1 MTRVT
6 PPGNPPLA
14 PTEPPAEI
22 GRLPYAV
29 ILKTWWPLAASWMLM
44 AVELPLVSAVVARLP
59 LPQVSLAAW
68 GGVIFPVALIIES
81 PIIMLLAASTA
92 LSRDRQSFLLVRRF
106 MLWTAITLTA
116 LHALVAFTPLYDL
129 VVGGLIGPPPEVIE
143 PARLGLKLMTPW
155 TLSIAYRRFHQGV
168 LIRFGHSDA
177 VGVGTGIRLAADGLV
192 LAGGLVYGQAPGILV
207 AGLAVTLGVMSEAV
221 YAGWRARP
229 VVRDEVMLAQ
239 AQRQPLSLSSFL
251 SFYFPLAMTSLLTLL
266 IQPMGSAA
274 LSRMPQAL
282 ESLAVWPVVSGLVF
296 MSRSLGVAYNEVV
309 VALLDRPRSYRALR
323 RFTIGLGVATS
334 LALLL
339 VAATPLSR
347 LWFEVLS
354 GLPAPLAA
362 LGSEALLF
370 ALPMPG
376 LVVLHSWF
384 QGTLVNRR
392 ATRGVT
398 ESVALALA
406 ASAAVLAYGVAS
418 QPMAG
423 LLIAWLAFDLG
434 ALVQMLWL
442 WWRSRGSMR
451 AIRLEEEAPAAHVP
465 YDPVGA

>member
-1 MTRVT
+1 M
-6 PPGNPPLA
+6 GSA
-14 PTEPPAEI
+14 QPANQP
-22 GRLPYAV
+22 GRLPYSV

-59 LPQVSLAAW
+59 LPQISLAAW

-92 LSRDRQSFLLVRRF
+92 LCRDRQSFLLVRRF
-106 MLWTAITLTA
+106 TLWTGLALSG
-116 LHALVAFTPLYDL
+116 LHALVAFTPLYDV
-129 VVGGLIGPPPEVIE
+129 VVGGLIGPPPEVLE
-143 PARLGLKLMTPW
+143 PARLGLQLMTPW
-155 TLSIAYRRFHQGV
+155 TVSIAYRRFHQGV

-177 VGVGTGIRLAADGLV
+177 VGVGTGVRLTTDALV
-192 LAGGLVYGQAPGILV
+192 LGGGWLYGQAPGIVV
-207 AGLAVTLGVMSEAV
+207 AGLAVVLGVVCEAI
-221 YAGWRARP
+221 YAGWRARL
-229 VVRDEVMLAQ
+229 VVRDELMPSPAQ
-239 AQRQPLSLSSFL
+239 DQPLTLSGFL
-251 SFYFPLAMTSLLTLL
+251 RFYFPLALTSLLTLL

-274 LSRMPQAL
+274 LSRMPRVL

-323 RFTIGLGVATS
+323 RFTAGLAVATS
-334 LALLL
+334 LALLV
-339 VAATPLSR
+339 VATTPLSR
-347 LWFEVLS
+347 FWFELLS
-354 GLPAPLAA
+354 GLPPALAE
-362 LGSEALLF
+362 LGSQALLF

-398 ESVALALA
+398 EAVALALV
-406 ASAAVLAYGVAS
+406 ASTAVLVYGVAT
-418 QPMAG
+418 QPTAG
-423 LLIAWLAFDLG
+423 LLIVWLGFDLG
-434 ALVQMLWL
+434 ALVQVLWL
-442 WWRSRGSMR
+442 WHRSRGSMQAMR
-451 AIRLEEEAPAAHVP
+451 HEEDGSAAVVP